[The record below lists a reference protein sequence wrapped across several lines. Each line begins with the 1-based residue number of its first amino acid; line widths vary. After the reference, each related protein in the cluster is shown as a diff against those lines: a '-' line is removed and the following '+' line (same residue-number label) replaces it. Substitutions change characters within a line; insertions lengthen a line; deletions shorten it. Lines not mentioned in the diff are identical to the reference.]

1 MGGPADNGWV
11 NTCPAE
17 STLTF
22 IRSPARRRIAESALW
37 LSTPQPCVVQLAT
50 APSSRRRLSSGETEL
65 PPPRLASRTIRITSA
80 AARIASST
88 HTHAGVS
95 LLELDFELV
104 EVEVVGTMIRRVV
117 VCSTVAVV
125 RTVYGSDTVSV
136 VVSVVVVSAARTP
149 APSTA
154 ATRTPAIR
162 QAASPANCNGLLT
175 TATYTA
181 SPGVEGA
188 FASERSV
195 EALDRVR
202 T

>member
-1 MGGPADNGWV
+1 VGGPADNGWV

-37 LSTPQPCVVQLAT
+37 LSTAQPCVVQLAT

-65 PPPRLASRTIRITSA
+65 PPPRLASRMIRITSA

-95 LLELDFELV
+95 LLELDVELV
-104 EVEVVGTMIRRVV
+104 EVELVGAMIRRVV

-125 RTVYGSDTVSV
+125 RTVVGSDTVSV
-136 VVSVVVVSAARTP
+136 VVSVVVVTP
-149 APSTA
+149 APSPV

-162 QAASPANCNGLLT
+162 QAASPASCSGLLT
-175 TATYTA
+175 RATYTA
-181 SPGVEGA
+181 SRGNVRVGA
-188 FASERSV
+188 LHRR
-195 EALDRVR
+195 LD
-202 T
+202 